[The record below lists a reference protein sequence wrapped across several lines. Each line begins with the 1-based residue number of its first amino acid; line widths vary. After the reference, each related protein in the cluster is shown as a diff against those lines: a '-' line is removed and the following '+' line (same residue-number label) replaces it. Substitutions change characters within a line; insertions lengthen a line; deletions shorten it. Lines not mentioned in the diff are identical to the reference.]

1 MITTFPEYQSVESF
15 ATFLLDDDRTSFRL
29 GEAGKVAIATG
40 VSNLTVVRELTEGYG
55 FTYLPPAAPK
65 AVRGFTA
72 NNNNRWE
79 GNPGAGGG
87 GGDSLTGFAG
97 REG

>member
-1 MITTFPEYQSVESF
+1 MTYPEYQSVESF
-15 ATFLLDDDRTSFRL
+15 AQYLLDDERTSFNL
-29 GEAGKVAIATG
+29 GEAHKVAKTVG
-40 VSNLTVVRELTEGYG
+40 VSNLTVVRELTEYG
-55 FTYLPPAAPK
+55 FTFLPPSAPK
-65 AVRGFTA
+65 SVRGFTA

>member
-1 MITTFPEYQSVESF
+1 MSTPLPEYESVEVF
-15 ATFLLDDDRTSFRL
+15 AQYLLDDERTSFTL
-29 GEAGKVAIATG
+29 GEAHLVAKAVG

-55 FTYLPPAAPK
+55 FTFMPPGTPK
-65 AVRGFTA
+65 SVRGFTA
-72 NNNNRWE
+72 NSHNRWE